1 MIWVDWSNLVCP
13 FLNFE
18 ERRDIMEKTKPI
30 PIPSSLIRKEESAEQ
45 LKKRL
50 HIEKLRR
57 K

>member
-1 MIWVDWSNLVCP
+1 
-13 FLNFE
+13 
-18 ERRDIMEKTKPI
+18 MEKTKPI

>member
-1 MIWVDWSNLVCP
+1 MAK
-13 FLNFE
+13 
-18 ERRDIMEKTKPI
+18 KTKPI
-30 PIPSSLIRKEESAEQ
+30 PIPSSLIRKEENADA